1 MIQWLPKN
9 IPFAKV
15 YKKNIELPK
24 FTTFLQNYV
33 RTFGE
38 IKSRDKLKELYN
50 RFIMAIYDK

>member
-1 MIQWLPKN
+1 MIQWLPKD

-15 YKKNIELPK
+15 YKKGGVK

-33 RTFGE
+33 RTFWE

-50 RFIMAIYDK
+50 RFITAIYDK